1 MPSRL
6 TAVSWCLL
14 CLVALGGAAR
24 AADDPPT
31 LMILLDG
38 SGSMWGQMPADG
50 RAKLEIA
57 RDVLRQSLP
66 RIKPEARL
74 GFASFGH
81 RRRGNCADAEVIVP
95 PQPNNLAALT
105 APLDRLSALG
115 KGPLALALRDT
126 AAAIGEAKPASI
138 VMLFD
143 DLDNCGQDVCA
154 VASDIASKHPGLAVH
169 GIGMGLDKPRLQ
181 QIACVAQITGG
192 KLYDAQ
198 DGAGVAAAFNAI
210 LQLANLEPPGPDS
223 ADKATASQ
231 ETAGQPPPEAPPG
244 LYLTAGLGP
253 ESATLESPVRW
264 RVTRGGADGE
274 VVREARAANLYE
286 KLPPGTYDVEARLGL
301 AFARQTVD
309 VAADAPTAL
318 RINLDAGVLKL
329 LARAVKGGQPL
340 QTPIFTVTALADG
353 AQQTPALPLWMGR
366 ETQPE
371 IVLPAGEYHVS
382 AENGIARQEQTVK
395 IAAATGTTFDAV
407 LATGRLEL
415 SAVRGSAADQGEP
428 VTDGVTFTVYEDDP
442 DAPQGRREVARS
454 AAPSPVFTLPA
465 GTYYVTAR
473 TQGAEA
479 REQIGIGA
487 GGVVKR
493 AMPLALSRLLLTAL
507 LDGAPPPPDMPLVFT
522 VTRLD
527 GEPHQVVRT
536 TDKQPQLE
544 LSAGRYRIEAALGS
558 TNIRGVTELALTAG
572 QDQKVV
578 FKLAAGHV
586 TLKVADAEAGTGND
600 VFWEIEDEQRHT
612 VMRTSQAQPSTL
624 LAPGRYLVTSETRDK
639 PLRGVIEVKA
649 GEQRTFEIGG

>member
-1 MPSRL
+1 MASRL

-14 CLVALGGAAR
+14 CFATLGSGAR

-95 PQPNNLAALT
+95 PQPNNIAALT

-143 DLDNCGQDVCA
+143 DLDNCGQDACA
-154 VASDIASKHPGLAVH
+154 VAADIAAKRPGLTVH
-169 GIGMGLDKPRLQ
+169 GIGLGLDKPRLQ
-181 QIACVAQITGG
+181 QIACVAQMTGG

-210 LQLANLEPPGPDS
+210 LQLANLEPQGPDS
-223 ADKATASQ
+223 ADKASASQ
-231 ETAGQPPPEAPPG
+231 EAAAGQPPSNAPPG

-264 RVTRGGADGE
+264 RVIRGGTDGE
-274 VVREARAANLYE
+274 VVREVRAANLYE
-286 KLPPGTYDVEARLGL
+286 KLAPGTYEVEARLGL
-301 AFARQTVD
+301 AFARQTVE
-309 VAADAPTAL
+309 VVADAPTAV
-318 RINLDAGVLKL
+318 RVNLDAGVLKL
-329 LARAVKGGQPL
+329 LARAIKGGQPL
-340 QTPIFTVTALADG
+340 QTPIFTVTAQKNPG
-353 AQQTPALPLWMGR
+353 LPLWMGR

-371 IVLPAGEYHVS
+371 IVLPAGEYVVS
-382 AENGIARQEQTVK
+382 AENGIARQDQTVK

-415 SAVRGSAADQGEP
+415 SAVRGSAADQGEA
-428 VTDGVTFTVYEDDP
+428 VAEGVTFTVYEDDP

-454 AAPSPVFTLPA
+454 AAPAPVFTLPA

-473 TQGAEA
+473 AQGAEA

-487 GGVVKR
+487 GGIVKR

-507 LDGAPPPPDMPLVFT
+507 LDGAPPPPDMALVFT

-527 GEPHQVVRT
+527 GEPHQNVRT
-536 TDKQPQLE
+536 TGKQPQLE

-558 TNIRGVTELALTAG
+558 TNIRGATELTLTAG

-578 FKLAAGHV
+578 FKLVAGHV
-586 TLKVADAEAGTGND
+586 TLRLAEAEAGAGND

-612 VMRTSQAQPSTL
+612 VMRTSQAQPSAL
-624 LAPGRYLVTSETRDK
+624 LAPGRYLVTSETREK

>member
-1 MPSRL
+1 MPQRL

-14 CLVALGGAAR
+14 CLAALGSTAR

-31 LMILLDG
+31 LMILVDG

-74 GFASFGH
+74 GFATYGH
-81 RRRGNCADAEVIVP
+81 RRRGNCGDAEVIVP

-154 VASDIASKHPGLAVH
+154 VAADIAAKRPGLAVH
-169 GIGMGLDKPRLQ
+169 GIGLGLDKPRLQ
-181 QIACVAQITGG
+181 QIACVAQMTGG

-210 LQLANLEPPGPDS
+210 LQLANLEPQGPDS

-231 ETAGQPPPEAPPG
+231 EAAGQPPADAPPG

-264 RVTRGGADGE
+264 RVTRGGSEGE

-286 KLPPGTYDVEARLGL
+286 KLAPGTYDVEARLGL
-301 AFARQTVD
+301 AFARQTVE
-309 VAADAPTAL
+309 VVADAPTAV
-318 RINLDAGVLKL
+318 RVNLDAGVLKL

-340 QTPIFTVTALADG
+340 QTPIFTVTA
-353 AQQTPALPLWMGR
+353 QQNPGLPLWMGR

-371 IVLPAGEYHVS
+371 IVLPAGEYVVS

-415 SAVRGSAADQGEP
+415 SAVRGSAADQGEA
-428 VTDGVTFTVYEDDP
+428 VAEGVTFTVYEDDP

-454 AAPSPVFTLPA
+454 AAPAPVFTLPA

-473 TQGAEA
+473 AQGAEA

-487 GGVVKR
+487 SGIVKR

-507 LDGAPPPPDMPLVFT
+507 LDGAPPPPDMALVFT

-536 TDKQPQLE
+536 TGKQPQLE

-558 TNIRGVTELALTAG
+558 TNIRGATELALTAG

-586 TLKVADAEAGTGND
+586 TLRLAEAEAGAGND

-612 VMRTSQAQPSTL
+612 VMRTSQAQPSAL
-624 LAPGRYLVTSETRDK
+624 LAPGRYLVTSETREK